1 MSSGYTASLRYD
13 RRLYRQDIAGSIA
26 HTRMLAKQG
35 IISDEE
41 AGQIVDGLE
50 SIHEEIGADKFP
62 WKEELGDIHM
72 NVEARLYEKIGSGVA
87 GKLHTGRSRNDQV
100 CVDMRMY
107 IKDSIR
113 DTLSRCRG
121 LQAALVDKGETH
133 KDVLMPGYTHV
144 QRAQPVLFAH
154 HMLAYFHMLERD
166 YTRFQDCFR
175 RADVLPLGSGALAG
189 VPYPADR
196 EFLAKEL
203 GFSKVSPNSMDAVS
217 DRDFL
222 VEYQGA
228 AAICMMHLSRL
239 AEELVLWSSQE
250 FGFVKLSNDFVSG
263 SSIMPQKR
271 NPDSA
276 ELARA
281 KTGRVYGNLMG
292 LLTVLKGLPLTYNLD
307 LQEDKE
313 STFDTVDT
321 LLATLEECSGMISG
335 MEVHGQR
342 MYEAAEGD
350 YLLATDL
357 ADYLVLKKGVPFRES
372 HGIVARLCEY
382 ALSREKRFR
391 ELTMDEY
398 QKFSPK
404 FAEDVY
410 SITAEGSVAARDV
423 EGGTAP
429 GRVEAALKQARK
441 ILEATEATE

>member
-72 NVEARLYEKIGSGVA
+72 NVEARLHEKIGSGVA

-175 RADVLPLGSGALAG
+175 RADVLPLGSGALVG

>member
-72 NVEARLYEKIGSGVA
+72 NVEARLHEKIGSGVA